1 MKKLGFGLSVFLFVA
16 TAFASGVSAADNI
29 TESPDVK
36 IVIEGEMGAYKDV
49 PIIAGG
55 RTMLP
60 LREVLTNLGVQN
72 DDQHIIWD
80 GTKKCV
86 TVKKEDTVIYLEVGK
101 TNGNVNGNEV
111 AIDVAPILYEKNN
124 RVYIPARFVAESL
137 GKQVLWDNDTR
148 SVLIADKASF
158 NQVKDIIT
166 KWNAALKDVKKYK
179 FDLGMKVKVSQN
191 AYNMDYDAAIKA
203 ERDQENKAMH
213 SAGAINMFG
222 SKMESE
228 TYLKDGFYY
237 TKDVKT
243 GKWEKEAINE
253 SEYAELFLSNGEISS
268 FKDEDVDKL
277 SAGMV
282 VGESKNPDEIVLKG
296 NVLVSPFMNNGLSG
310 LESTDSITE
319 GSDINKFYLEMTF
332 DKNTYLAKSFI
343 LEFSGDIKDES
354 GVGQCDIK
362 VNFNMS
368 DYNGNFTIEVPQDAI
383 VDNDTV
389 KR

>member
-1 MKKLGFGLSVFLFVA
+1 
-16 TAFASGVSAADNI
+16 
-29 TESPDVK
+29 
-36 IVIEGEMGAYKDV
+36 
-49 PIIAGG
+49 
-55 RTMLP
+55 MLP

-80 GTKKCV
+80 DTKKSV

-111 AIDVAPILYEKNN
+111 TIDVAPILYAKNN

-137 GKQVLWDNDTR
+137 GKEVLWDNATR

-166 KWNAALKDVKKYK
+166 KSNIAIKDVKKYK
-179 FDLGMKVKVSQN
+179 IDVGMKMKMSQN
-191 AYNMDYDAAIKA
+191 AYSMDYDVAMKA
-203 ERDQENKAMH
+203 EIDQENKAMH
-213 SAGAINMFG
+213 SATAMNLFGAKID
-222 SKMESE
+222 SE
-228 TYLKDGFYY
+228 MYLKDGCSY
-237 TKDVKT
+237 TKDSNT
-243 GKWEKEAINE
+243 GKWEKEAVTE
-253 SEYAELFLSNGEISS
+253 SEYAELFSSNGEISS

-296 NVLVSPFMNNGLSG
+296 NVLVSSFMNNGLSG
-310 LESTDSITE
+310 LGSTDSLTE
-319 GSDINKFYLEMTF
+319 GLDTSKFYLEMTY

-343 LEFSGDIKDES
+343 LDFSGDIKDES
-354 GVGQCDIK
+354 GPGQFDIK
-362 VNFNMS
+362 VNLNMS
-368 DYNGNFTIEVPQDAI
+368 DYNGNFAIEVPQDAI
-383 VDNDTV
+383 VENDTV